1 MWSTLTTSNFYH
13 DRQPGA
19 VYNNSFY
26 ITDSINAEVYDPS
39 TRIWSN
45 WPASPLAGSMA
56 CALIWKD
63 TLNLFGGEPDLTEG
77 EHTEKILEILVKQ
90 RRRMQKKKNVKKT
103 LNSNIPH

>member
-19 VYNNSFY
+19 VYNNFY
-26 ITDSINAEVYDPS
+26 ISDSINAEVYDPS

-77 EHTEKILEILVKQ
+77 EHTQKILEILDKQ
-90 RRRMQKKKNVKKT
+90 KRRMQKKDKCEKN
-103 LNSNIPH
+103 LE